1 MVILCISLKD
11 GNEDDTVAEWRKELE
26 EKCHGV
32 PVVIVGKITKEVV
45 VVVLYFT
52 YYTYRRL

>member
-32 PVVIVGKITKEVV
+32 PVVIVGKITKVV

-52 YYTYRRL
+52 HYYVP